1 MKQEMRRPGCGMYLR
16 LAWTGIRKNRQLYAP
31 YFVAGM
37 AMVMVFYIFR
47 FLGASAVVAQLP
59 GKEVLP
65 VLFDVGGWGIGVFSI
80 PFLSYTSAG
89 LIKSRKKELGLYNI
103 LGMNKGN
110 LFHVLF
116 WETVIS
122 YVVTLLGGLLLGVA
136 FSKVAELGL
145 CNIMDKQ
152 VNYRIYV
159 DGASALTAAALFAV
173 IYLLILLNSLWQIRR
188 SNPIELLHGGSVGE
202 RPPKSRKIPTI
213 LGLLLLAATY
223 GVAVKMRNP
232 IGAGEVAAVGVFLIA
247 GTFLLFL
254 CVSVFLCRVL
264 QNNKKY
270 YYKTSHFVTISTM
283 SFRMKRNGASL
294 AAICILVTLI
304 LAILSFAV
312 AFYSGSIGT
321 VNRHYPYD
329 AGISV
334 EIPAENV
341 SEEMTSGTYTRKLR
355 AELENVM
362 KSYAD
367 TANTEISE
375 GYSANL
381 MAVME
386 DGYLDL
392 RLDMRDTW
400 YTPGYFTGWER
411 DSRQIVYVHVLSLAD
426 YNRLCG
432 TSYTL
437 SPDEVL
443 LSSED
448 VRYASDHL
456 ILCDGNKIKV
466 KEQTRKIP
474 VMTGVRLDGIALDVY
489 NCDEIYLAVSNLYS
503 FMGGNEDAARYD
515 EANYMAYHW
524 EFGVNVDGTDQEK
537 QDIYEK
543 MEKAVAKLPGESEDS
558 VREDPSADAGNADSA
573 DNGGSAGNADS
584 AQDNASEEN
593 TAYNAD
599 GTSDTVCYLKAERG
613 ERFYGLAGGLLFL
626 AIIMNV
632 LFVFVT
638 ALIMYYKQISEGYE
652 DQSRFAIM
660 RKIGMTAGEIKKS
673 IRSQMLTVFSL
684 PLLVAGVHFVF
695 TSNIIYIM
703 LNYSVMD
710 DRPLLNRVMLLCYL
724 IFAVVYSAVYALT
737 SRTYYRIVN
746 RASAS

>member
-1 MKQEMRRPGCGMYLR
+1 MKQEMRRPGRGMYLR
-16 LAWTGIRKNRQLYAP
+16 LAWTGIRKNRQLYTP

-80 PFLSYTSAG
+80 PFLFYTSAG

-202 RPPKSRKIPTI
+202 RPPKSRKIPAI
-213 LGLLLLAATY
+213 LGLLLLTAAY

-329 AGISV
+329 VGVSV

-375 GYSANL
+375 DYSANL

-386 DGYLDL
+386 DGCLDL

-411 DSRQIVYVHVLSLAD
+411 GSRQIVYVHVLSLAD

-443 LSSED
+443 LASED
-448 VRYASDHL
+448 IRYASDHL
-456 ILCDGNKIKV
+456 MLCDGKKIKV

-489 NCDEIYLAVSNLYS
+489 NCDEIYLAVSDLYS

-524 EFGVNVDGTDQEK
+524 EFGVNVDGTDREK

-543 MEKAVAKLPGESEDS
+543 MERAVAKLPGES
-558 VREDPSADAGNADSA
+558 EDPSADAGNADSA
-573 DNGGSAGNADS
+573 QG
-584 AQDNASEEN
+584 NASEKN

-652 DQSRFAIM
+652 DQSRFSIM

-673 IRSQMLTVFSL
+673 IRSQMLTVFLL

-724 IFAVVYSAVYALT
+724 IFAVIYSAVYALT

-746 RASAS
+746 RVSAS